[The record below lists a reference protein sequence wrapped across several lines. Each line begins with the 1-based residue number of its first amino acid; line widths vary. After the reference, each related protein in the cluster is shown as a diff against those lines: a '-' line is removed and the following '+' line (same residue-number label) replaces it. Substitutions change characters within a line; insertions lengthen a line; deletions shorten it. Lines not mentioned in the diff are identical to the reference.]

1 MSFERPDAGK
11 SLVSYQRKTEQEK
24 RPFPLSSE
32 TNDQDRSP
40 TVTEEGDDNLDN
52 ASIMETEDDEEA
64 ALRWQELRAAMT
76 EEDEIRRYNE
86 LRTRNLTRTEAQHDE
101 DLHNLRLRRMRERRI
116 ARETESRAAQA
127 SDAVKEATSEI
138 QQQGTQ
144 AADSPKRGR
153 DRVSEH
159 TGPPLPRSETPSG
172 NRQTSWVPPSLKRT
186 DVEVFTTPM
195 KEPSPPPNTHW
206 RDPQRQRRRLNLDF
220 SRIDTH
226 FLLSHEF
233 IDDVNTMLD
242 FINGW
247 PEYQFDD
254 IKYAFQKDW
263 MNRDRTIEFVDLG
276 NGNRRWGVRLLNPL
290 NTSRRDSGMYCPF
303 TSSENPFG
311 RCQSFGRD
319 QGCPN
324 KVSMEQRIADLE
336 NFREQRSLLP
346 SPIPSR
352 SNKRKTLR
360 GPPEVAK
367 PLLPP
372 VTPAPLAATPPPPDS
387 PRPEFRPLPDAQMEA
402 EYIED
407 VECSESSLWKQVN
420 QVKPS
425 MAQFKDQS
433 QGTQGPQAG
442 GREMAKEWLQKS
454 KLVSE
459 TSKATVKRSLI
470 DSGEIGHIGGKL
482 VHDEK
487 IPTGPNSLR
496 RTDLFFTSKTDSRRV
511 TALGPLVE
519 QVQNKPREDYYAA
532 ANTAHDES
540 SSEDDTTATSSSPG
554 MSEQSSI
561 DLVIQSVFSSTT
573 PNIKFCPQYLKDPVA
588 Y

>member
-11 SLVSYQRKTEQEK
+11 SLASCQRKTEQEK
-24 RPFPLSSE
+24 RPLPLSSE

-40 TVTEEGDDNLDN
+40 TVTEEGDDTLDN
-52 ASIMETEDDEEA
+52 VSTMETEDDEEA

-76 EEDEIRRYNE
+76 EEDETRGYNE
-86 LRTRNLTRTEAQHDE
+86 LQTRNRTRTEAQHDE
-101 DLHNLRLRRMRERRI
+101 NLHNVRLRRMRERRA

-127 SDAVKEATSEI
+127 ADAAKETTSEI
-138 QQQGTQ
+138 QQQGAQ
-144 AADSPKRGR
+144 AADSSKSGR

-159 TGPPLPRSETPSG
+159 TEPPSETPSG
-172 NRQTSWVPPSLKRT
+172 NRQTSWVSPSLKLT

-319 QGCPN
+319 HGCPN
-324 KVSMEQRIADLE
+324 KVSMEQRIAGLN
-336 NFREQRSLLP
+336 NFREQQSLLP
-346 SPIPSR
+346 PPIPSR
-352 SNKRKTLR
+352 SNKRKIPR

-402 EYIED
+402 EHIED
-407 VECSESSLWKQVN
+407 VNCSGSSLWKQVN
-420 QVKPS
+420 QVKTS

-433 QGTQGPQAG
+433 QSTQGPQAG
-442 GREMAKEWLQKS
+442 GREIVKEWLQKS
-454 KLVSE
+454 KLVSK
-459 TSKATVKRSLI
+459 TSEHTVKRSLI

-487 IPTGPNSLR
+487 IPTGPDSLR
-496 RTDLFFTSKTDSRRV
+496 RTDLFFTFKTDSRRV
-511 TALGPLVE
+511 AALGPLVE
-519 QVQNKPREDYYAA
+519 HVQNKPREDYYAA
-532 ANTAHDES
+532 VNTTHDES
-540 SSEDDTTATSSSPG
+540 SNEDDTTATTSSPR
-554 MSEQSSI
+554 MPEQSSI
-561 DLVIQSVFSSTT
+561 DLVIQPAFSSTT
-573 PNIKFCPQYLKDPVA
+573 PTIKFRPQYLKDPVA